1 MAEACAVFVIAAR
14 KRNSLERTVPAN
26 AQQNERYFACDE
38 SPHTD
43 MSRILFVSHDASLR
57 SVASRVLT
65 KAGFYVATVSHAGH
79 ASLACLKGPG
89 FDVLIVENELFGG
102 HGGTIA
108 RRLRRYCPDL
118 QVVRMCEPGT
128 MIAGEGIAVVR
139 PLTGDDLIDAVLR
152 SATLMPAA

>member
-14 KRNSLERTVPAN
+14 KRNSLVRTVSSNP
-26 AQQNERYFACDE
+26 QQNERYFACDK

-65 KAGFYVATVSHAGH
+65 KAGFYVATAPHAGH

-89 FDVLIVENELFGG
+89 FDVLIVENELFEG
-102 HGGTIA
+102 HGGNIA
-108 RRLRRYCPDL
+108 RRLRRYCPGL

-128 MIAGEGIAVVR
+128 MIGGDGVAVVR

-152 SATLMPAA
+152 TASLMPAA